1 MKRRFEMSRYTAT
14 ALVLALALNCTVYYG
29 ARLINAG
36 RFHHDLTLPADALIP
51 FLPWTLCVYV
61 CAFFFWAVN
70 YYIAARQDRSE
81 SDRFFCTDVLGKLIC
96 LLLFILLPTVMTRPD
111 LTADNVWNRLLSII
125 YQMDE
130 PNNLFPSIH
139 CFASWLCWIGVRKRD
154 DIPLAYRWFSLLMA
168 AAICVSTVTVRQHL
182 LADVI
187 SGVLLAELCYLLAG
201 YDCLR
206 RRYSRLIN
214 TVAHLI

>member
-14 ALVLALALNCTVYYG
+14 ALVLALTLNCAVYYG
-29 ARLINAG
+29 ARLINTG
-36 RFHHDLTLPADALIP
+36 RFHHDLTLPADALVP
-51 FLPWTLCVYV
+51 FLPWTLCIYV

-70 YYIAARQDRSE
+70 YYIAARQDRSA
-81 SDRFFCTDVLGKLIC
+81 SDRFFCADVLGKLIC

-111 LTADNVWNRLLSII
+111 LTADHVWNWLLSII

-187 SGVLLAELCYLLAG
+187 SGVLLAELCYRLAG
-201 YDCLR
+201 YDGLR
-206 RRYSRLIN
+206 SRYSRLIN
-214 TVAHLI
+214 TVTHLI